1 MDINIKIVGVGEGGA
16 KAITKMM
23 TAGVGKGK
31 AIEFI
36 AIGNDENIMLTSA
49 ARKNIFLNRD
59 LTTIYKNVFDALNGA
74 DLIFIVAGL
83 AGNAARISIPII
95 TSFAKAYDAVTV
107 AFICK
112 PSILESTSRKINAD
126 YTLINLR
133 GNVDTL
139 FVVPAEKFFM
149 FKLNQPQVSLQ
160 ELFDAADDFFC
171 QGVKIFLD
179 VISSDSAP
187 KIFGEAALGFGGATN
202 PLDAIKIAASFPTL
216 DENEFK
222 SAQKIFLR
230 LESGTPLP
238 LSSID
243 AAKNFFKAK
252 LPPDAEFF
260 LQEKIIP
267 SHMEKIFAAIIC
279 TRKEEKR

>member
-83 AGNAARISIPII
+83 AGNAARISIPVI
-95 TSFAKAYDAVTV
+95 TSFAKTYDAVTV
-107 AFICK
+107 AFVCK

-139 FVVPAEKFFM
+139 FVVPAEKFFIFCIDRPQISLHEM
-149 FKLNQPQVSLQ
+149 FDVADDIFCRGVKNFLDMSNASL
-160 ELFDAADDFFC
+160 ELFKRGNAAF
-171 QGVKIFLD
+171 G
-179 VISSDSAP
+179 
-187 KIFGEAALGFGGATN
+187 FGEATTA
-202 PLDAIKIAASFPTL
+202 LDAIKLATKFPTL
-216 DENEFK
+216 EEDELK
-222 SAQKIFLR
+222 TATKIFVR
-230 LESGTPLP
+230 LVSGCPLP
-238 LSSID
+238 LTSLD
-243 AAKNFFKAK
+243 AAKKFIKSQ
-252 LPPDAEFF
+252 LQPETEF
-260 LQEKIIP
+260 LSQEAINPLLGEKISALIV
-267 SHMEKIFAAIIC
+267 C
-279 TRKEEKR
+279 TRKDEKR